1 MRCAIRRPDPKR
13 QRSACW

>member
-13 QRSACW
+13 PRSACW